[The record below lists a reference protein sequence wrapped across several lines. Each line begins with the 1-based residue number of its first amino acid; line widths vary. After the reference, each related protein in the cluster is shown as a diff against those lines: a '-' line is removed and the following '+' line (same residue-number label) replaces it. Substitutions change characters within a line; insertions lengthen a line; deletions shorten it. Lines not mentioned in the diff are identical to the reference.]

1 MPSDWVSINE
11 IASNPNDIYVVVRP
25 ALPKRIHKTF
35 AKHAH
40 ENPLIAH
47 FARTGDTR
55 PYRFSDVISRRQ
67 LHALALYRECY
78 AEIGLEHQIAFII
91 KVSDTSHVAIALS
104 RKARN
109 FTNTERT
116 LLDHARGYLI
126 QIYRNALAYTAL
138 LAAQSEPPTAA
149 MTARLLER
157 GLTPAETQVLT
168 HVAHGQSNADIASRT
183 QRQRAHDRQTPTTH
197 LPQARRREPLTSRDT
212 RVDDLATAESLLT
225 ITQRPT
231 ARDRRP
237 LAASPPTRKQSE
249 TASGEPDLRFMAPM
263 GPKESR
269 CRVHNAANRDRCRT
283 HAATKPPTSHAEL
296 TGD

>member
-1 MPSDWVSINE
+1 MPRSADAQLLELIGETQGLLELAELRDGLLAALHRVVPSDWVSINE
-11 IASNPNDIYVVVRP
+11 IGSSPDDIYVVVRP
-25 ALPKRIHKTF
+25 ALPKRIHNTF

-67 LHALALYRECY
+67 LHALALYQECY

-126 QIYRNALAYTAL
+126 QIYRNALAHSAL

-157 GLTPAETQVLT
+157 RLTPAETEVLT
-168 HVAHGQSNADIASRT
+168 HVAHGQSNADIAAALGVSERT
-183 QRQRAHDRQTPTTH
+183 IGKHLQRTYHKLGVANRS
-197 LPQARRREPLTSRDT
+197 QA
-212 RVDDLATAESLLT
+212 ATIAWT
-225 ITQRPT
+225 ISQRPK
-231 ARDRRP
+231 
-237 LAASPPTRKQSE
+237 ASPP
-249 TASGEPDLRFMAPM
+249 P
-263 GPKESR
+263 
-269 CRVHNAANRDRCRT
+269 HNAPPPEIAVLSLHPRRHRRR
-283 HAATKPPTSHAEL
+283 AKPRRPKRS
-296 TGD
+296 

>member
-1 MPSDWVSINE
+1 MPRSADAQLLELIGETQGLLELAELRQGLLAALHRVVPSDWVSINE

-25 ALPKRIHKTF
+25 ALPKRIHNTF

-47 FARTGDTR
+47 FARTGNTR

-67 LHALALYRECY
+67 LHALALYQECY

-168 HVAHGQSNADIASRT
+168 HVAHGQSNADIANELNVSERT
-183 QRQRAHDRQTPTTH
+183 IGKHLQRIYHKLGVANRS
-197 LPQARRREPLTSRDT
+197 QA
-212 RVDDLATAESLLT
+212 ATIAWT
-225 ITQRPT
+225 ISQRPK
-231 ARDRRP
+231 
-237 LAASPPTRKQSE
+237 ASPPS
-249 TASGEPDLRFMAPM
+249 
-263 GPKESR
+263 
-269 CRVHNAANRDRCRT
+269 HNA
-283 HAATKPPTSHAEL
+283 PPPEIAVLSPHPR
-296 TGD
+296 